1 MTSVALFGD
10 QNVIPAL
17 HVAAASMLASWS
29 GPDPLELHLFHSGL
43 TPADVELIRDT
54 VAMAAKP
61 VNFHDAAFDTSRV
74 RHWRTLY
81 GSHIPYGR
89 IFLPRLL
96 PDCDEVIY
104 LDADVIVDLDVRKL
118 VTKRRDG
125 DLLAAMPSWDFA
137 HSLDAELAADI
148 GVPGDESYFQSG
160 LLVFDLAQWRKDD
173 TLACCLEIGDR
184 YHDRLR
190 SHDQTVL
197 NLACRGR
204 IAEIPRQW
212 TTYLYPT
219 RSGHTEYPEES
230 IRNFC
235 GSPKPFDPLGNVL
248 NYHFDLFNQWLSRTA
263 LAGWSPNN
271 FRQISQ
277 VKRNLRLFKPV
288 VSTTLRMLL
297 SKFRG

>member
-1 MTSVALFGD
+1 MTTVALFGD

-17 HVAAASMLASWS
+17 HVAVASMLASWS

-43 TPADVELIRDT
+43 TAADVDLIRKT
-54 VAMAAKP
+54 VAMAGKP
-61 VNFHDAAFDTSRV
+61 AIFHDAIIDTSRV
-74 RHWRTLY
+74 HHWRALY

-96 PDCDEVIY
+96 PECSEVIY

-118 VTKRRDG
+118 VTTRREG
-125 DLLAAMPSWDFA
+125 DLLAALPNWDFA
-137 HSLDAELAADI
+137 HSHDAQLAADI
-148 GVPGDESYFQSG
+148 GVPGDASYFQSG
-160 LLVFDLAQWRKDD
+160 ILVFDLAEWRKDD
-173 TLACCLEIGDR
+173 TLARCLEIGDR
-184 YHDRLR
+184 YHDRLW

-204 IAEIPRQW
+204 IADIPREF
-212 TTYLYPT
+212 TTFLYPT
-219 RSGHTEYPEES
+219 RSGHTDYPQQS

-271 FRQISQ
+271 FRQLSQ
-277 VKRNLRLFKPV
+277 VKRNFRLLKPV
-288 VSTTLRMLL
+288 VSTILRMLL
-297 SKFRG
+297 GKFRS